1 MDGERRAYADW
12 IARRMVQ
19 VTRLPDS
26 SRIAAKVQACKRRI
40 RMAVHRALAVPD
52 VKKKYEYYRR
62 DTHRPDP
69 RD

>member
-19 VTRLPDS
+19 ETRLPDS
-26 SRIAAKVQACKRRI
+26 NRIAAKVQACKRRL
-40 RMAVHRALAVPD
+40 RMAAHRALATPD
-52 VKKKYEYYRR
+52 AKTKYEE
-62 DTHRPDP
+62 DTQGPDP